1 MQKEYITTNVRLP
14 QEAHR
19 QLKLRALQ
27 EEKSLAELIREA
39 IFQRWGFVV
48 SPIKKHGAQNYKDGP
63 LWKLPKCA
71 KNLCGKE
78 LSSQVNLVYQVN
90 DSNCKE
96 KKDFLQEMLKLAKPM
111 GGKISSNI
119 DNILYG
125 KIRRRR

>member
-27 EEKSLAELIREA
+27 EEKSLAALIREA
-39 IFQRWGFVV
+39 IFQRWGLVIF
-48 SPIKKHGAQNYKDGP
+48 SIKKHGAQNYKNDP
-63 LWKLPKCA
+63 FWKLPKYA
-71 KNLCGKE
+71 KNLYDKD
-78 LSSQVNLVYQVN
+78 LSSQVN

>member
-1 MQKEYITTNVRLP
+1 MQKEYVTTNVRLP

-19 QLKLRALQ
+19 QLKLRAFQ

-39 IFQRWGFVV
+39 IFQRWGHVDK
-48 SPIKKHGAQNYKDGP
+48 I
-63 LWKLPKCA
+63 
-71 KNLCGKE
+71 
-78 LSSQVNLVYQVN
+78 VYQVSDDN
-90 DSNCKE
+90 NKK

-111 GGKISSNI
+111 GGKISTNI